1 LSNIKENV
9 NQNGPEQTSTGTPS
23 ETSTETPAETLTETS
38 TETPAETPT
47 ETSTEFSTE
56 TPTESGEL
64 FYEIDNE
71 KVILKMDIVKSYL
84 EKIKDKERNDL
95 KASNAAAWIMA
106 VQIAIRSPQ
115 V

>member
-23 ETSTETPAETLTETS
+23 ESST
-38 TETPAETPT
+38 ETPT
-47 ETSTEFSTE
+47 ETSTESSTE
-56 TPTESGEL
+56 TPTETSTESGEL